1 MFFLWNFFLERR
13 AFTILVMA
21 TLLVSGVLAIV
32 AMPKEST
39 PEVVIPMGIVTTVLP
54 GATAADVEQLVTDKL
69 EPSISNIPNI
79 DKVTSTSRQGVSM
92 ITAQFIASA
101 DIETA
106 IQDLRNAVELARR
119 DLPSDAEPP
128 TVTKID
134 FQDQPILMIGIGS
147 DLAPETLA
155 KLGEDLKK
163 DLLAQ
168 DGVSKVDVTG
178 VRSREISIVLDQQ
191 ALATHHITARNV
203 IASLQSANA
212 SSPAGSLIIDGIE
225 YPVQFDGNLTDAA
238 EIAKTPISTPT
249 GVITIDDV
257 ATVVDGFEKTVS
269 ISRLAEHGQDPT
281 YAMTLNVY
289 KASGG
294 NILSVSQRVRER
306 LDELSDSLLL
316 GSDYVIVYDAGD
328 EVKKSISDLVNAGR
342 DTVLLVMLV
351 LLITIGWREALVS
364 ALSIPFSFMIAFL
377 GMWMTGNT
385 INFISLFALV
395 IAIGILV
402 DSGIVVVEA
411 IHTNRNKG
419 LEKLEAARQAIRQFA
434 WPLIAGTMTTVA
446 VFVPLFF
453 LTGIIGQFLRSI
465 PFTIIVVLL
474 ASIVVALGFVPILAL
489 WLLRHEEN
497 PLSGRRERIWADLTA
512 WYLGKLG
519 WLIDNRLAQRGFFA
533 FLAVSFIVA
542 VSMPIS
548 GLLPSIMFPP
558 ADQDFFYI
566 EVEMPQ
572 ASTLGQTDLATREV
586 EKIVAAEPAVASYLT
601 TIGSGSAFSG
611 SGTSGSKISNITVNL
626 DPDRTAEQ
634 TSINIAADLRQKI
647 AGLQGQN
654 GAKITVSE
662 SAGGPPSGAPVVVKV
677 WSDDSASLAEATEAA
692 TRIVSGVSGTRD
704 IASSLSSDGTEIEI
718 GIDRDQAAQYG
729 LSTADVAFAL
739 RAAIAGVEATKIRVG
754 GEDVSVR
761 VLTDLNKDYVQ
772 PEDVSIA
779 DIDALAQ
786 VPVNT
791 ARGSVPLGSLLTV
804 TAGRTSSA
812 IAHENGMRIGNISAY
827 VDEGANA
834 VEITAA
840 IKTAIEAGDM
850 PDGVRFTYGGDDE
863 EIKQT
868 FTEMLLALAGGLVLM
883 FTVLVLEFNAF
894 RTAFRLLVAIPLSLT
909 GVLIGLALMGQ
920 PLSLTA
926 FLGIIA
932 LGGVIINHGIL
943 LLDVLHKLQISG
955 YHDPKQ
961 IVLNAAGSRLRPIL
975 LTTVTTMIGM
985 VPLIFVSEMW
995 SPLAYTIAFGLI
1007 YGTLLTLV
1015 LIPLLSYRRLR
1026 KEVVRR

>member
-257 ATVVDGFEKTVS
+257 AAVVDGFEKTVS

-497 PLSGRRERIWADLTA
+497 PLSGRRERIWANLTA

-519 WLIDNRLAQRGFFA
+519 WLIDNRLAQRGFFV

-1026 KEVVRR
+1026 KEAVRC

>member
-257 ATVVDGFEKTVS
+257 AAVVDGFEKTVS

-497 PLSGRRERIWADLTA
+497 PLSGRRERIWANLTA

-519 WLIDNRLAQRGFFA
+519 WLIDNRLAQRGFFV

-1026 KEVVRR
+1026 KEAVRR